1 MLPSQLH
8 DGLLEA
14 ISAQSS
20 WRHGYALEPEG
31 RDKDRIPGC
40 SYTLENQSSFHG
52 LAKNN
57 KGTVYQWKIYVVSS
71 ETILNMGTNLI
82 RRRVCFVHR
91 GRQFELKN
99 LRIENT
105 ANRFDHANID
115 LKHALVFYQTISF
128 ATSHCFNLQA

>member
-1 MLPSQLH
+1 MLPSQLN
-8 DGLLEA
+8 DGLLLA
-14 ISAQSS
+14 IFAQSS
-20 WRHGYALEPEG
+20 WRHGCALELED
-31 RDKDRIPGC
+31 RDKDRIRGC
-40 SYTLENQSSFHG
+40 LYSLENQSSFHG

-57 KGTVYQWKIYVVSS
+57 KGTVYQWKIYMESN

-115 LKHALVFYQTISF
+115 LKHAIFF
-128 ATSHCFNLQA
+128 